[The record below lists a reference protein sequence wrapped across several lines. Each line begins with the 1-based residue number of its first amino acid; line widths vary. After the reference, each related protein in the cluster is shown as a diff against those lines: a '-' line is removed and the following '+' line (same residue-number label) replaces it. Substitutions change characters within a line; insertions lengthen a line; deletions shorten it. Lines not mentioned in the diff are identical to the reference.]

1 MFRTQYN
8 IGIYTKKPRYNN
20 PLSVDETTNK
30 TKLINDP
37 DVRTIRQGLLSNSD

>member
-1 MFRTQYN
+1 MGCLGLNT
-8 IGIYTKKPRYNN
+8 ILVSIPKYNN

-37 DVRTIRQGLLSNSD
+37 DVRTIRRGLSSNYD